1 MIIDPKWQGC
11 VVIGEERE
19 EGWRVGVDRE
29 PISNSSIGEKRVDI
43 IVCEMLGLFDGE
55 EELV

>member
-1 MIIDPKWQGC
+1 